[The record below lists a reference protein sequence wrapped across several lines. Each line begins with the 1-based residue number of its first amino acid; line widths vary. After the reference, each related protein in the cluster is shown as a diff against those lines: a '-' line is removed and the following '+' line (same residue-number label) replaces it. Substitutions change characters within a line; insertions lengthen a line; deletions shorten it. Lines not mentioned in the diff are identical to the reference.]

1 MIMNSPTTFFMCA
14 PAAYRRLVAVTL
26 LVTATGACAQSQASA
41 SAPLACAP
49 AGAVELP
56 SGVSVERVKL
66 LDDGKHYNI
75 YTSVEDSDDRE
86 GRKTMLPASMAGL
99 VDLSPSSLN
108 RILADTMLAARRFKV
123 FDMRANVTAEHSDVL
138 VTAKVVDADQVLKPF
153 LEGGRRVS
161 ESRVKLS
168 VQAKNMYT
176 GENLFDADVFVE
188 GKTGMI
194 TGDRVIVTSADDPN
208 SPEVR
213 NRLVADFKNAMFR
226 AFRQASERV
235 EYLLR
240 PMARV
245 VSAQD
250 CGVDLFGGSRSGL
263 QRGDELVIFRAQK
276 RQHGGATILAGTRV
290 VALVRCAGVGTESAH
305 CTVMRAVAGYRPQD
319 GDYAVIT
326 DPSLDRSRAR

>member
-1 MIMNSPTTFFMCA
+1 MTMKLHTKFFMRAPTT
-14 PAAYRRLVAVTL
+14 YRRLAAVIL
-26 LVTATGACAQSQASA
+26 LATASVASA
-41 SAPLACAP
+41 QAQTQPAAPLTCAP
-49 AGAVELP
+49 TGVVELP
-56 SGVSVERVKL
+56 SGVSIERVKL

-75 YTSVEDSDDRE
+75 YTSIEDSDDRE
-86 GRKTMLPASMAGL
+86 GRKNMLPASMAGL
-99 VDLSPSSLN
+99 VDMSPSGLN

-208 SPEVR
+208 SAEIR
-213 NRLVADFKNAMFR
+213 NRLATDFKNAMFR
-226 AFRQASERV
+226 SFRLASERI
-235 EYLLR
+235 EHLLR

-245 VSAQD
+245 VGAQD

-276 RQHGGATILAGTRV
+276 RQLGDSTILSGTRA
-290 VALVRCAGVGTESAH
+290 VALVRCAGVGTESTH
-305 CTVMRAVAGYRPQD
+305 CAVMRAVAGYRPQD

-326 DPSLDRSRAR
+326 DASLERSRAR